1 MYKPGGHD
9 FYTLPDLTV
18 TVLGTENVSSAVW
31 KRTPGNASI
40 ISLPKALEPGPS
52 QVPGQNGQPWRQ
64 IRRRRKPVPLS
75 RAVPPERQKS
85 LRTQGSEGVHSG
97 KERPFSG
104 RRTGQ
109 AAGRTWRPCR
119 GSLLALRPT
128 LSRGLLFSM
137 RYAVLPGLVLRS
149 GTGKRG
155 RLLPERSPF
164 QGV

>member
-1 MYKPGGHD
+1 MLSAGFICIFHVFCNWKRFQCG
-9 FYTLPDLTV
+9 YT
-18 TVLGTENVSSAVW
+18 
-31 KRTPGNASI
+31 KRTPDNARSFRY
-40 ISLPKALEPGPS
+40 PRPS
-52 QVPGQNGQPWRQ
+52 NRARHRSWRQ

-109 AAGRTWRPCR
+109 AAGRTWRQCR
-119 GSLLALRPT
+119 VSLQALRPT

-137 RYAVLPGLVLRS
+137 RYAVLLGLVLRS

-155 RLLPERSPF
+155 RLLLERSPF